1 MKINSLLGIGGL
13 LTILVASLFV
23 LPLVAALP
31 VTIIEVEVDDTELVT
46 NHINVLDVERTDELE
61 VKVVFNSTANLS
73 NVQVEANLRG
83 YDHDDLIEDI
93 TDVFD
98 VKSDVTYSKTLNLK
112 LPVRMDQD
120 RYTLRI
126 YITDRSGEATVEE
139 SYQLE
144 VDTPRHFVDI
154 EEVMLSPENEVMAG
168 RSLLVTVRVENFGE
182 TDEEGIRIKASIPE
196 LGVSATDYLDEIE
209 AEDSTSSEELYL
221 RIPACAEEGD
231 YDVLVDVTYDDG
243 DEKVYA
249 EQSISVL
256 ADEEL
261 CEGEAPEDEEDEE
274 EEQPGR
280 TILSVP
286 ERQQVE
292 QGKGVVYPIV
302 ITNTARNA
310 ETYTLSVSGVES
322 FGTYSLD
329 PSNVVVVQGGAT
341 ESVYLYIT
349 VNDDATVG
357 DHVFNVKIA
366 YDEASE
372 TVGLTATVVQGTP
385 VAADGSWEK
394 VKRGLEI
401 ALIILVVLLVIIGLI
416 IGFNKLRGTDDEEEE
431 REGSEKTYY

>member
-1 MKINSLLGIGGL
+1 M
-13 LTILVASLFV
+13 ASLFV
-23 LPLVAALP
+23 LPMVAALP
-31 VTIIEVEVDDTELVT
+31 VTITEVEVDDTELVT
-46 NHINVLDVERTDELE
+46 NQINVLDVERTQELD
-61 VKVVFNSTANLS
+61 VKVVFESTADLS
-73 NVQVEANLRG
+73 DVQVEANLRG
-83 YDHDDLIEDI
+83 YDHNDLIEDI

-98 VKSDVTYSKTLNLK
+98 VKANVTYSKTLNLK
-112 LPVRMDQD
+112 LPVRMEQD

-126 YITDRSGEATVEE
+126 YITDRSGQATVEE

-144 VDTPRHFVDI
+144 VDTPRHFVEI
-154 EEVMLSPENEVMAG
+154 KEVMLSPENEVMAG

-196 LGVSATDYLDEIE
+196 LGVSATDYIDEIE
-209 AEDSTSSEELYL
+209 AEDSTTSEELYL

-243 DEKVYA
+243 DEKVYS
-249 EQSISVL
+249 EQSIGVV
-256 ADEEL
+256 ADEDL
-261 CEGEAPEDEEDEE
+261 CAGESPEDEEDEE
-274 EEQPGR
+274 EQPGR
-280 TILSVP
+280 TIVSVP

-302 ITNTARNA
+302 ITNTGNNA
-310 ETYTLSVSGVES
+310 ETYALTVSGVES

-341 ESVYLYIT
+341 ESVYLYLT
-349 VNDDATVG
+349 ANDDATIG

-366 YDEASE
+366 YDDASE
-372 TVGLTATVVQGTP
+372 TVGLTATVLAGAP
-385 VAADGSWEK
+385 VATDGNWEK
-394 VKRGLEI
+394 IKRGLEI

-416 IGFNKLRGTDDEEEE
+416 IGFNKLRGEDEDEEE